1 MAGSCRRCAAGL
13 AAVCRSAGM
22 GSRELL
28 RTQGWWALASVGR
41 TRCGSGRSGRCSVAR
56 PGEAA
61 VRCSRVGWREEQ
73 TSKVPKGWL
82 CEALGLETVALG
94 THSLAQMP
102 DERSVTLSQELAVA
116 GWGYEA
122 PDGAS
127 SCQSGRHGRLHL
139 SEHWADHRDTDLR

>member
-1 MAGSCRRCAAGL
+1 M
-13 AAVCRSAGM
+13 
-22 GSRELL
+22 
-28 RTQGWWALASVGR
+28 RTQAWWALVSVGR
-41 TRCGSGRSGRCSVAR
+41 TRYGSGRNGRRSVEK

-61 VRCSRVGWREEQ
+61 VRCSRVGWLAGQ
-73 TSKVPKGWL
+73 TSKVPKGSL

-94 THSLAQMP
+94 THSLAQMLDGRP
-102 DERSVTLSQELAVA
+102 VTLSQELAVA

-127 SCQSGRHGRLHL
+127 SCQSGRHGYLHL